1 MNPSGEERDE
11 GGHAPAHMDTRLNPS
26 GQVPSCPSPGAS
38 PTTPRPITELDRLTG
53 RRSWPL
59 LRPREILDRRFR
71 IGLRT
76 GPTTS
81 TLFHRSVPLIQDFF
95 R

>member
-1 MNPSGEERDE
+1 
-11 GGHAPAHMDTRLNPS
+11 MDTRLNPS

-59 LRPREILDRRFR
+59 LLPRYGDSSIATRQLDRSPSNQGLSGGDWLLPESFDR
-71 IGLRT
+71 IAELSAQFIG
-76 GPTTS
+76 
-81 TLFHRSVPLIQDFF
+81 
-95 R
+95 

>member
-53 RRSWPL
+53 RRSWPQLRPEYLRIAKRL
-59 LRPREILDRRFR
+59 LRQDELGCCNEVDVLSRERA
-71 IGLRT
+71 
-76 GPTTS
+76 
-81 TLFHRSVPLIQDFF
+81 
-95 R
+95 

>member
-59 LRPREILDRRFR
+59 LRPGAE
-71 IGLRT
+71 G
-76 GPTTS
+76 S
-81 TLFHRSVPLIQDFF
+81 TLKKSLCLLNAKSGTRRP
-95 R
+95 